1 MHHLASERVRR
12 QVVRRGKTVV
22 TMASKRRNNARKRTP
37 RQPAARKAPPP
48 WKRALIWTGS
58 VAGALILAAVTAFGT
73 GLGQKLVATVTTDAG
88 PPVLIHA
95 EYMQQSPGDL
105 LIVAP
110 TQNDLDGLPGSGSFQ
125 KYIAAVTKVGGAEY
139 TPAYIQVVLRGN
151 RTGPVVVN
159 AMSVVKQCRAPLNGV
174 VNNPDISLT
183 TVTGIGFDL
192 DGRFPVAEAENDG
205 NISGDFFAHRTISLA
220 DGQTQ
225 TLLIGVT
232 TDRYFCHFT
241 FHLGVNTPAGE
252 EVPETVTDHG
262 RPFSVTACPA
272 DGCRGVRVKITP
284 PPSG

>member
-1 MHHLASERVRR
+1 
-12 QVVRRGKTVV
+12 
-22 TMASKRRNNARKRTP
+22 MASKRRNNARKRTP
-37 RQPAARKAPPP
+37 RQPAARKAPSP

-58 VAGALILAAVTAFGT
+58 VAGALILATVTAFGT
-73 GLGQKLVATVTTDAG
+73 GLGQKLVATLTTDAG
-88 PPVLIHA
+88 PPVIIHA
-95 EYMQQSPGDL
+95 EYMQQSPAEL
-105 LIVAP
+105 LVVVP
-110 TQNDLDGLPGSGSFQ
+110 TQKDFDGISGFGGFQ

-139 TPAYIQVVLRGN
+139 APAYIQVVLRGN

-174 VNNPDISLT
+174 INTPELSLT
-183 TVTGIGFDL
+183 VVTGIGFDL

-205 NISGDFFAHRTISLA
+205 TLSGAFFANRTISLE

-232 TDRYFCHFT
+232 TDRHFCRFT
-241 FHLGVNTPAGE
+241 FHLDVNTPADG

-272 DGCRGVRVKITP
+272 DGCRGVPVKITP
-284 PPSG
+284 LPSG